1 MNGNTPWDNLSSY
14 INTYVD
20 ELKYQHEE
28 WFLEEKDDLKHFD
41 ALDNNLWKYPSKNDP
56 IPDEDDRY
64 ELLALPETETK
75 LSLLGNLFLSN
86 GKSKIDILVF
96 NCNFQIKIPK

>member
-1 MNGNTPWDNLSSY
+1 MKFDFKKKKLKGFFFQGMYNLL
-14 INTYVD
+14 
-20 ELKYQHEE
+20 LKGDGSIVQKTHIART
-28 WFLEEKDDLKHFD
+28 H
-41 ALDNNLWKYPSKNDP
+41 
-56 IPDEDDRY
+56 DEDDRY

-96 NCNFQIKIPK
+96 NCNFQIMY